1 LHVVVRFTTL
11 VPATDDSH
19 LAEINSS

>member
-1 LHVVVRFTTL
+1 LHVVVRCTTL

>member
-19 LAEINSS
+19 LAEIDSS